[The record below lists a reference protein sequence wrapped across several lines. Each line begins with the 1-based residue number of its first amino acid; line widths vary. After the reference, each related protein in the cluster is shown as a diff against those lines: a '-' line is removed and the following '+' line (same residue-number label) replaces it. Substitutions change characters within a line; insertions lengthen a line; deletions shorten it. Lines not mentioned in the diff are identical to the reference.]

1 MDIKSTV
8 IKSKNWIV
16 VNEDRLVFLVAFLLI
31 GAICFGLGILWQKDQ
46 IIKAPI
52 IIEKGLL
59 ATDSKGE
66 RSDSALGEIGPLRD
80 GAKKSV
86 ALANIYVAS
95 KKGRYYHLPDCPGAK
110 AIKEGNKIG
119 FNTTDE
125 AERAGYKPAQNCKG
139 LITNK

>member
-46 IIKAPI
+46 TIKAPI

-59 ATDSKGE
+59 ATDSKDE
-66 RSDSALGEIGPLRD
+66 RSDSVSGKIGPLME

-86 ALANIYVAS
+86 ASANIYVAS
-95 KKGRYYHLPDCPGAK
+95 KKGKYYHLPDCPGAK

-119 FNTTDE
+119 FSTIDE